1 MFAEVARAK
10 VNLALHITGRRA
22 DGYHDV
28 DTLVAFPEVGDRL
41 VVEPAGEISLEVD
54 GPFAAAVPTDGANL
68 VLRAARLLAE
78 AVGVPA
84 RGARFR
90 LTKALPV
97 ASGIGG
103 GSADAAAA
111 LRLLN
116 RLWGLDLALEALAA
130 LSRPLGAD
138 LPICV
143 LSTPARATGIG
154 HDIAPLPALPNIAF
168 LLVNPGVPVATPDV
182 FRALER
188 RDNAPLPAGA
198 AAWRDARDLAEW
210 LAATRNDLEPAAQRV
225 APVIGEVVADLAAT
239 SGALLARLSGS
250 GATAFAL
257 FATADEAAAAAT
269 RLARTRPSWWIK
281 AADGG
286 ATNAAMV
293 A

>member
-1 MFAEVARAK
+1 MFVEIARAK
-10 VNLALHITGRRA
+10 VNLALHITGRRP
-22 DGYHDV
+22 DGYHDL

-41 VVEPAGEISLEVD
+41 SVTPADDFSLEVD
-54 GPFAAAVPTDGANL
+54 GPFAAAVPTDDTNL

-78 AVGVPA
+78 TAGLSG

-116 RLWGLDLALEALAA
+116 RLWGLALDLPALAA

-154 HDIAPLPALPNIAF
+154 HEIEPLPALPAVAF

-225 APVIGEVVADLAAT
+225 APVIGEVVAGLAAAP
-239 SGALLARLSGS
+239 GALLVRLSGS

-281 AADGG
+281 AADGAG
-286 ATNAAMV
+286 TKAALV